1 MHTAKSMRI
10 LSCPFVI
17 IALVSCTSSELENLD
32 SGQPPNIVMFLAED
46 QGWGD
51 LGLNGN
57 KNVSTPNIDRLA
69 MDGASF
75 TQFFVS
81 PVCSP
86 TRSEMLTGRYHPRS
100 GVYSTSSGGERIDLD
115 ETTIAEVL
123 KRAGYA
129 TAAFGKWHSGMQPP
143 YHPNGRGFDEFYGF
157 CSGHWGNYFD
167 PPLEH
172 NGRLVT
178 GKGYVTD
185 DFTDRAL
192 QFIETHK
199 ALPFFAYLAYNTPH
213 APMQVPDQW
222 WEKFDGN
229 PLANRHRDPEK
240 ENLQQTRAALAMT
253 ENIDWNVG
261 RVVTRIEELGL
272 DEQYDHPVLHR
283 QRAKRLA
290 MEREDERA
298 EGLHRRRRCA
308 LTASGAMAERYRIG
322 ARD

>member
-1 MHTAKSMRI
+1 
-10 LSCPFVI
+10 
-17 IALVSCTSSELENLD
+17 
-32 SGQPPNIVMFLAED
+32 
-46 QGWGD
+46 
-51 LGLNGN
+51 
-57 KNVSTPNIDRLA
+57 
-69 MDGASF
+69 
-75 TQFFVS
+75 
-81 PVCSP
+81 
-86 TRSEMLTGRYHPRS
+86 MLTGRYHPRS